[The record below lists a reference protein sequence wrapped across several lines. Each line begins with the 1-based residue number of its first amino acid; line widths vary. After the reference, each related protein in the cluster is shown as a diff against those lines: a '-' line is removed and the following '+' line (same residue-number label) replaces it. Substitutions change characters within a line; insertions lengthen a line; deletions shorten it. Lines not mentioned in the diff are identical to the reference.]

1 MTRSRQVQL
10 LALAGSAG
18 LLLGALAFQ
27 YLGGMAPCALCIL
40 QRWPHLVALLAGA
53 GLVWAGPWALLG
65 ALGAGAS
72 GAIGVYHTGVER
84 DWWEGPASCTSGG
97 DLSGLSGQELLD
109 QIMSAPVVRCD
120 EVPWEMLGLSMTS
133 WNAVLSFGLAGL
145 WLVSLRLR
153 G

>member
-109 QIMSAPVVRCD
+109 QIMSAPRGALRRSAMGDAGPVHGKLERRF
-120 EVPWEMLGLSMTS
+120 
-133 WNAVLSFGLAGL
+133 VLRVGRALAG
-145 WLVSLRLR
+145 
-153 G
+153 